1 MFKKLLITLKY
12 GETKVKM
19 YLIGVIVLLIAGF
32 ILLVLGISGKSL
44 IFLGTGAVLLIA
56 GLLVMF
62 SFSFVDIDV
71 DLDKKIVQKKEKKK
85 EVKKVEKKEPE
96 EESDEN
102 MDIDFSML
110 EEDLNDLAIGV
121 GDLASGAGKDN
132 KEKNRKQKTDQSK
145 DQSENEDGSTEKK
158 EDGSESDDENVAA
171 ILKEIEN
178 YGKFDDNGEETD
190 SDSDGE
196 KKNGSN
202 RRQDVEFYEVK
213 KPTPKEIKARKK
225 MLKVRR
231 DDRRFTPIFVDIW
244 REARAMHT
252 PAFVQDKGKTANIV
266 LVEGA
271 LRTELVPM
279 SEFLKVTYQRGVEE
293 KFAEDFDKIKNDP
306 DVNAIFAELLPA
318 LYQGSIGR
326 NSDVMCK
333 NLYWLGDKIA
343 ITPRSLRKLF
353 NKFDFEFHVF
363 DSLEIKGKYSKYF
376 KQAYEN
382 RIFWTD
388 NVISQ
393 NDYQERIRRLLQS
406 MVDNT
411 ELKTAEF
418 EADLDLMVRYNL
430 ITTEYADYYKARKRD
445 NIKIK
450 I

>member
-32 ILLVLGISGKSL
+32 ILLVLGISEKSL

-121 GDLASGAGKDN
+121 DGLALGAGKGN
-132 KEKNRKQKTDQSK
+132 KEKSK
-145 DQSENEDGSTEKK
+145 DNNTESGKDQDNSAETGGSDG
-158 EDGSESDDENVAA
+158 DSDDENVEA

-178 YGKFDDNGEETD
+178 YGEFDDG
-190 SDSDGE
+190 DGAE
-196 KKNGSN
+196 GTASEAGNKNGTS
-202 RRQDVEFYEVK
+202 RRQDDDVYEVK

-231 DDRRFTPIFVDIW
+231 DDRRFTPIFVDTW
-244 REARAMHT
+244 REARVMHT

-266 LVEGA
+266 LIEGA
-271 LRTELVPM
+271 LRTELIPM

-293 KFAEDFDKIKNDP
+293 KFAEDFDKVKNDP
-306 DVNAIFAELLPA
+306 EVNAIFAELLPA
-318 LYQGSIGR
+318 LYQGSAGY
-326 NSDVMCK
+326 NSEIMCK
-333 NLYWLGDKIA
+333 NLYWLGGKIA

-363 DSLEIKGKYSKYF
+363 DSLEIKGKYSKHF

-430 ITTEYADYYKARKRD
+430 ITIEYADYYKARKRD

>member
-85 EVKKVEKKEPE
+85 EVKKVEKKESE

-121 GDLASGAGKDN
+121 DGLALGAGKGN
-132 KEKNRKQKTDQSK
+132 KEKSK
-145 DQSENEDGSTEKK
+145 DNTESGKDQDNSAETGGSDG
-158 EDGSESDDENVAA
+158 DSDDENVEA

-178 YGKFDDNGEETD
+178 YGEFDNNDEGSGSGLE
-190 SDSDGE
+190 GE
-196 KKNGSN
+196 KKSGISH
-202 RRQDVEFYEVK
+202 RQNEDVYEVK

-231 DDRRFTPIFVDIW
+231 DDRRFTPIFVDTW
-244 REARAMHT
+244 REARVMHT

-266 LVEGA
+266 LIEGA
-271 LRTELVPM
+271 LRTELIPM

-293 KFAEDFDKIKNDP
+293 KFAEDFDKVKNDP
-306 DVNAIFAELLPA
+306 EVNAIFAELLPA
-318 LYQGSIGR
+318 LYQGSAGY
-326 NSDVMCK
+326 NSEIMCK
-333 NLYWLGDKIA
+333 NLYWLGGKIA

-430 ITTEYADYYKARKRD
+430 ITIEYADYYKARKRD

>member
-121 GDLASGAGKDN
+121 DGLALGAGKGN
-132 KEKNRKQKTDQSK
+132 KEKSK
-145 DQSENEDGSTEKK
+145 DNTESGKDQDNSAETGGSDG
-158 EDGSESDDENVAA
+158 DSDDENVEA

-178 YGKFDDNGEETD
+178 YGEFDDG
-190 SDSDGE
+190 DGAE
-196 KKNGSN
+196 GTASEAGNKNGTS
-202 RRQDVEFYEVK
+202 RRREDDVYEVK

-231 DDRRFTPIFVDIW
+231 DDRRFTPIFVDTW
-244 REARAMHT
+244 REARVMHT

-266 LVEGA
+266 LIEGA
-271 LRTELVPM
+271 LRTELIPM

-293 KFAEDFDKIKNDP
+293 KYAEDFDKVKNDP
-306 DVNAIFAELLPA
+306 EVNAIFAELLPA
-318 LYQGSIGR
+318 LYQGSAGY
-326 NSDVMCK
+326 NSEIMCK
-333 NLYWLGDKIA
+333 NLYWLGGKIA

-430 ITTEYADYYKARKRD
+430 ITIEYADYYKARKRD